1 MESIKNIKID
11 LKELE
16 VEKEKNFKERLKFID
31 YWTNYIKKSKND
43 SWNEQQ
49 NLLINGQTTNS

>member
-49 NLLINGQTTNS
+49 NLLINGQTTSS